1 MIERESEREYHHN
14 RCCSNEEIA
23 FPQLDYYGTCET
35 HFLWRGLV
43 SYPLPVYSNIYDII
57 TLAMTGSSIN
67 ISGHVKS
74 VVEAIKCQKKRR
86 LLDPITCLKVA
97 Q

>member
-1 MIERESEREYHHN
+1 MIERESEREYRHN

-43 SYPLPVYSNIYDII
+43 SYPLPVYSNIY
-57 TLAMTGSSIN
+57 AMGEQWRC
-67 ISGHVKS
+67 GHNTQ
-74 VVEAIKCQKKRR
+74 EY
-86 LLDPITCLKVA
+86 TEFY
-97 Q
+97 